1 MKLSDFKLLTFDCYG
16 TLIDWETGILQG
28 LAPLID
34 QLSGPVNHHAILQ
47 VHARHESRQQQW
59 TPGRPYPAI
68 LATVYRR
75 LAEEWGLPVSLA
87 DAEAYGRSIPSWPAF
102 PDTVAA
108 LAYLKRHFRLVV
120 LSNVDM
126 PSFAATN
133 ARLHV
138 AFDAVYTAEDIGS
151 YKPSHR
157 NFEYMLEHLH
167 DLGLSARDVLHTA
180 ESLFHDHVPANAF
193 GLASCWIARRHARP
207 GLGATMEP
215 GAMPNVNFRFD
226 SLADLVTAHRAEIAA
241 A

>member
-1 MKLSDFKLLTFDCYG
+1 MG
-16 TLIDWETGILQG
+16 
-28 LAPLID
+28 
-34 QLSGPVNHHAILQ
+34 
-47 VHARHESRQQQW
+47 
-59 TPGRPYPAI
+59 
-68 LATVYRR
+68 
-75 LAEEWGLPVSLA
+75 
-87 DAEAYGRSIPSWPAF
+87 PAF

-126 PSFAATN
+126 ASFAATN
-133 ARLHV
+133 ARLQV

-193 GLASCWIARRHARP
+193 GLASCWIARRYARP

-226 SLADLVTAHRAEIAA
+226 SLADLVTAHRAETGAA
-241 A
+241 